1 MKTSKT
7 RTATGA
13 TEDKHSARL
22 GNHMPRA
29 EPECA
34 YLENEPDEKKI
45 NGWRPFESEGLTQ
58 QGHFFHITA
67 LMIVRPRSS
76 YYRRVSVTFSD
87 QAGKEFLHA

>member
-1 MKTSKT
+1 MRQKTNTRPAWEITCRVLNRNVPTLKT
-7 RTATGA
+7 NR
-13 TEDKHSARL
+13 
-22 GNHMPRA
+22 M
-29 EPECA
+29 
-34 YLENEPDEKKI
+34 KKI